1 VEGERKQ
8 VTVLLCC
15 VADASVLAER
25 LGPAYFDS
33 LMTELVGMV
42 AEETGRYEGVLRRTR
57 PDGFE
62 AMFGARVL
70 HEDDPWRA
78 VLTALAVQR
87 GVAQLLPQPTS
98 GDERLAIRIGIAT
111 GPVVVTRRVHDR
123 DVDYSAVGET
133 MRVADLLQQLAEPG
147 TILISHATCQAV
159 AGYVALE
166 RMTLEVGGAAAFRIT
181 GAAPARLVRPPR
193 LMRTLEPFVGRVHE
207 LGLLA
212 NLATR
217 ARAGRGQVAGVVG
230 EPGIGKSRLLLEF
243 TSAMPDVTVVES
255 RCVSYGSLVPYLP
268 LADLVRAYCGVKDG
282 ESVDEA
288 CRAVRAAIAPAALP
302 GDAEKWLLR
311 PLGAGD
317 TAADNVSPEAVKART
332 FDVLR
337 ALLFHASTLR
347 PVVIVIEDIHWID
360 RTSEEFLALVVE
372 RVVAARILIIV
383 TFRPGYQPPWRDRSQ
398 VTQLML
404 AALTAADSET
414 LIGAIA
420 RETRLP
426 PQASAEILAKAEGN
440 PFFLEELTRAVLEHG
455 PNYVAMNHLL
465 AGSFEAALAEAARA
479 DAVGREIGDLRLQTY
494 AGFTTGWVE
503 ASRGNHATALAMCR
517 RSLDQAPDRVSR
529 AYASMVLGYA
539 LLEAGDYSG
548 ARERLEP
555 IVAELESFGFLQ
567 WHAWTSIL
575 AGEAY
580 RLDGALDIAE
590 ALVTRGLEV
599 ATQAP
604 YWYAVGFAERIA
616 GRIARD
622 RGNREE
628 SVAALD
634 RALDTFERIGARFEE
649 ARTRQEAVRIGE

>member
-1 VEGERKQ
+1 
-8 VTVLLCC
+8 
-15 VADASVLAER
+15 
-25 LGPAYFDS
+25 
-33 LMTELVGMV
+33 
-42 AEETGRYEGVLRRTR
+42 
-57 PDGFE
+57 
-62 AMFGARVL
+62 
-70 HEDDPWRA
+70 
-78 VLTALAVQR
+78 
-87 GVAQLLPQPTS
+87 
-98 GDERLAIRIGIAT
+98 
-111 GPVVVTRRVHDR
+111 
-123 DVDYSAVGET
+123 
-133 MRVADLLQQLAEPG
+133 
-147 TILISHATCQAV
+147 
-159 AGYVALE
+159 
-166 RMTLEVGGAAAFRIT
+166 
-181 GAAPARLVRPPR
+181 
-193 LMRTLEPFVGRVHE
+193 
-207 LGLLA
+207 
-212 NLATR
+212 
-217 ARAGRGQVAGVVG
+217 
-230 EPGIGKSRLLLEF
+230 
-243 TSAMPDVTVVES
+243 
-255 RCVSYGSLVPYLP
+255 
-268 LADLVRAYCGVKDG
+268 
-282 ESVDEA
+282 
-288 CRAVRAAIAPAALP
+288 
-302 GDAEKWLLR
+302 
-311 PLGAGD
+311 
-317 TAADNVSPEAVKART
+317 
-332 FDVLR
+332 
-337 ALLFHASTLR
+337 
-347 PVVIVIEDIHWID
+347 
-360 RTSEEFLALVVE
+360 
-372 RVVAARILIIV
+372 
-383 TFRPGYQPPWRDRSQ
+383 
-398 VTQLML
+398 ML

-503 ASRGNHATALAMCR
+503 ASRGDHATALAMCR